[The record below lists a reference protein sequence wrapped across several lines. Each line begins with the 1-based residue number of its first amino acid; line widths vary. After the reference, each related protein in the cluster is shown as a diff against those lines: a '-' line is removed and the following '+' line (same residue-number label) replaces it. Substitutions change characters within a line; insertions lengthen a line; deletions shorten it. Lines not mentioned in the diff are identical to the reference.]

1 MDEKILNKFLS
12 LLDKGYNINYCLG
25 KFPGCEKEL
34 KPYLDLHLKLENL
47 KTISPD
53 SDYFTKGLDR
63 IYKKIYEDEKNKTM
77 TDFKYNHTAEFYEQN
92 IGFKKS
98 QFKLKLLK
106 PSIIFLSIFLILI
119 FSFTGTLFASQKSLP
134 TDPLYGMKRT
144 VEIIQLKIIPH
155 SMEGEFHLMLLNRRI
170 HETEE
175 ILNKSD
181 IEAEVILKLLDDI
194 DFQYKKCVDLMSI
207 NSKNKDQINATINR
221 VKNRC
226 KMKLDRVISKNNN
239 QKTGFMIMNMH
250 D

>member
-1 MDEKILNKFLS
+1 
-12 LLDKGYNINYCLG
+12 
-25 KFPGCEKEL
+25 
-34 KPYLDLHLKLENL
+34 
-47 KTISPD
+47 
-53 SDYFTKGLDR
+53 
-63 IYKKIYEDEKNKTM
+63 
-77 TDFKYNHTAEFYEQN
+77 
-92 IGFKKS
+92 
-98 QFKLKLLK
+98 
-106 PSIIFLSIFLILI
+106 
-119 FSFTGTLFASQKSLP
+119 
-134 TDPLYGMKRT
+134 
-144 VEIIQLKIIPH
+144 
-155 SMEGEFHLMLLNRRI
+155 MEGEFHLMLLNRRI